1 LRGDDLTEA
10 EANVMVMNAR
20 VKVGW
25 LTQEELDQML
35 AEQAAAEAAE
45 EEA

>member
-1 LRGDDLTEA
+1 
-10 EANVMVMNAR
+10 MVMNAR